1 MSENSFKDRTT
12 ESLINELHRRGPQNP
27 VGQIPKYF
35 LDLKA
40 RLIDEAPPDQKDAV
54 RDHCDEVLRRDGPM
68 LLASVQKQWDY
79 DQALRKELSTR
90 PHIMRP
96 YQKRQK
102 RQALAKV
109 NRGGGK
115 SKNR

>member
-1 MSENSFKDRTT
+1 MPDTDFKSRTT

-27 VGQIPKYF
+27 VGQIPKH
-35 LDLKA
+35 
-40 RLIDEAPPDQKDAV
+40 LIDLRERLVSEAPPEEKDRV
-54 RDHCDEVLRRDGPM
+54 RSHCDEVLRKDGPM

-79 DQALRKELSTR
+79 DQALRKELATR

-96 YQKRQK
+96 YQKRAK
-102 RQALAKV
+102 RQAAARQ